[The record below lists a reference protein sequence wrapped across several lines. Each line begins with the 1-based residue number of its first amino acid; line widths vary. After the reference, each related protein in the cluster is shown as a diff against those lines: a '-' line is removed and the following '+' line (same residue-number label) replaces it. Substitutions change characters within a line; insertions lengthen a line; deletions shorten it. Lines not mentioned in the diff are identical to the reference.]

1 MIAVAEE
8 ENMSVLGGIMRAGVE
23 GDKAEMAA
31 EAEESAAVA
40 TATMDIANISGMRVD
55 DSEAAEGA
63 EAVEPAAEEVL
74 TAQAQATYG
83 DASIPM
89 QTIQI

>member
-40 TATMDIANISGMRVD
+40 TATMDIANLTGM
-55 DSEAAEGA
+55 
-63 EAVEPAAEEVL
+63 
-74 TAQAQATYG
+74 
-83 DASIPM
+83 
-89 QTIQI
+89 

>member
-40 TATMDIANISGMRVD
+40 TATMDIANISGMTV
-55 DSEAAEGA
+55 AE
-63 EAVEPAAEEVL
+63 EEPAEEEQL
-74 TAQAQATYG
+74 NAQAQAVAT
-83 DASIPM
+83 DATM
-89 QTIQI
+89 LGQTVQVV